1 MKKLI
6 KISAILLALAFS
18 TSIFGQSMIG
28 LRAGVNLAT
37 MNNNPFE
44 YVDQDMSK
52 DFMVGADVAIFGKI
66 NVVDIFSVQPELH
79 WVQKGVKS
87 TMTTTDN
94 MDVEMI
100 YRTDYLE
107 LPVLARLDFE
117 VGESISLNI
126 YAGPS
131 AGYALN
137 QKFIGKNAVNPF
149 GVGNGTEDPF
159 KKGDI
164 NETIDWDN
172 EYGDDGVK
180 DNRFDISAVG
190 GIGLAIETEV
200 GNFIL
205 DARYSHDFNDAINYE
220 NTPDPE
226 PDKFYNRGISITAG
240 FAFPLGM

>member
-1 MKKLI
+1 MKNLI
-6 KISAILLALAFS
+6 KSIAFLLVLVLATGTYAQS
-18 TSIFGQSMIG
+18 TIG
-28 LRAGVNLAT
+28 LRGGINLAT
-37 MNNNPFE
+37 MNNDPFE
-44 YVDQDMSK
+44 YANADMNK
-52 DFMVGADVAIFGKI
+52 GFMIGADVAIFAKI
-66 NVVDIFSVQPELH
+66 NVADIFSVQPEFH

-100 YRTDYLE
+100 YRYNYLE

-117 VGESISLNI
+117 VGESVSLNI

-131 AGYALN
+131 AGYAIN
-137 QKFIGKNAVNPF
+137 KEFIGKNARLL
-149 GVGNGTEDPF
+149 GTEDPF
-159 KKGDI
+159 QKGDY

-172 EYGDDGVK
+172 EYGDNGVK

-190 GIGLAIETEV
+190 GIGVAFETEV

-205 DARYSHDFNDAINYE
+205 DARYSHDFNDAFNYE
-220 NTPDPE
+220 NTPDPK